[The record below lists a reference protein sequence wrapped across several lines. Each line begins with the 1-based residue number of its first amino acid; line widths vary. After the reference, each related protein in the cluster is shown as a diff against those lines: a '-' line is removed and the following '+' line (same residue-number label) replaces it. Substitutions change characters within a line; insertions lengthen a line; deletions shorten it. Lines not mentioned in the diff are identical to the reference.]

1 MSSKIGHQLTAPL
14 VRALA
19 TNANTSSFT
28 AKTAGVIVEPSGN
41 LVFPVADP
49 NFEFRSR
56 VRIWP
61 IGLGANNDAYSFRV
75 FGWTRIGSG
84 VAPGTFWFYSELGE
98 YSCILGN
105 FIGVAA
111 SPVLNTEF
119 FADTVAVVKEP
130 VTTADVTNAGTTE
143 VFSPA
148 NDTPAWIELRL
159 RGVEKLEFDF
169 DQTTNTPT
177 CNLLL
182 QFLGGPM

>member
-14 VRALA
+14 VRACV

-28 AKTAGVIVEPSGN
+28 AKTAAVIVEPSGN
-41 LVFPVADP
+41 LVYPIAEP
-49 NFEFRSR
+49 GFEFRGR
-56 VRIWP
+56 VRIFP

-75 FGWTRIGSG
+75 WGWSRIGSG
-84 VAPGTFWFYSELGE
+84 VSPGTLWVPAELGE

-105 FIGVAA
+105 FIGVAL
-111 SPVLNTEF
+111 SPVLATEF

-143 VFSPA
+143 IFSPA
-148 NDTPAWIELRL
+148 NDTPGWIELRL